1 MFVAIP
7 SDEAIDAV
15 RITEIQRVRRDV
27 VLVQRRA
34 FAGRLSATLPS
45 GATLRTRV
53 ATTFAPQ
60 PARILAVSYPSEPG
74 DAPVTITWR
83 PDIST
88 GAAIGLRR
96 NNRARCLTTFEKL
109 LGMSTLRVSA
119 YYGSRLTTSRSQFLQ

>member
-1 MFVAIP
+1 MSVAIP
-7 SDEAIDAV
+7 SSEVVDAV
-15 RITEIQRVRRDV
+15 RFAEIQLVRRDV
-27 VLVQRRA
+27 VL
-34 FAGRLSATLPS
+34 AGATLSKVVLSATLPS

-83 PDIST
+83 PVIST

-96 NNRARCLTTFEKL
+96 NNRTRCLMTFEKL

-119 YYGSRLTTSRSQFLQ
+119 YYGSRLTTSRSQSLQ